1 MVQCLGLG
9 TLTAKGPG
17 SVPDQGTK
25 IPQAMQ
31 YAQKNK
37 QNKTQKKTNGRVALS
52 CF

>member
-31 YAQKNK
+31 YGQT
-37 QNKTQKKTNGRVALS
+37 NKTKPKKD
-52 CF
+52 